1 MPLCDVHCHL
11 LPGIDDGCKT
21 AEESLDLMEESY
33 WQGVTH
39 IEATSNDHPKETVDS
54 FLVRR
59 VEAARRLAEAL
70 VQSQWEDHPSVVLG
84 AEVAYHNGLI
94 YEQKLDR
101 LCIGGSNYLLL
112 ELPFA
117 KWDTTVLR
125 DVQML
130 RNTRGIIPV
139 IAHLER
145 FFAFEDKKTIQELL
159 DMDVMIQMNAEYILN
174 PKTQKKAKKLLQK
187 GVIDLLGSDSHNMD
201 TRMPNLGFAYE
212 QLDDWGMGDIADQLA
227 DNALALFETYSG
239 M

>member
-39 IEATSNDHPKETVDS
+39 IAATSHYYPKETVDH

-59 VEAARRLAEAL
+59 VEAAKRLAAAL
-70 VQSQWEDHPSVVLG
+70 IQSQWEDHPSVVLG

-94 YEQKLDR
+94 YEPKLDR
-101 LCIGGSNYLLL
+101 LCIGESNYLLL

-187 GVIDLLGSDSHNMD
+187 GVVDLLGSDSHNMD

-212 QLDDWGMGDIADQLA
+212 QLDDWGMGDVADQLA
-227 DNALALFETYSG
+227 GNALALFET
-239 M
+239 

>member
-39 IEATSNDHPKETVDS
+39 IAATSHYYPKETVDR

-59 VEAARRLAEAL
+59 VEAAKRLAEAL
-70 VQSQWEDHPSVVLG
+70 LQSQWEDHPSVVLG

-94 YEQKLDR
+94 YEPKLDR
-101 LCIGGSNYLLL
+101 LCIGASNYLLL

-130 RNTRGIIPV
+130 RNTRGIIPI

-174 PKTQKKAKKLLQK
+174 PKTQKRAKKLLQK
-187 GVIDLLGSDSHNMD
+187 GVVDLLGSDSHNMD

-212 QLDDWGMGDIADQLA
+212 QLDAWGMGDIADQLA
-227 DNALALFETYSG
+227 NNALALFEP
-239 M
+239 